1 MSADQVQ
8 AFLKKVTEASFRAA
22 FEAAATAAAKR
33 KVLDAAGLTLSV
45 TEAEAALQGE
55 RELADED
62 LDKVAG
68 GDAGVVRYPP
78 PPTPPPTGG

>member
-8 AFLKKVTEASFRAA
+8 AFLKMAADAKFRAA
-22 FEAAATAAAKR
+22 FEVATTEEAKR
-33 KVLDAAGLTLSV
+33 QVLDKAGLTIGV
-45 TEAEAALQGE
+45 AEAEAALQGE

-68 GDAGVVRYPP
+68 GDAGVIRYPP
-78 PPTPPPTGG
+78 PPPPTPGG

>member
-8 AFLKKVTEASFRAA
+8 AFLKKAAEAGFRAA
-22 FEAAATAAAKR
+22 LEAAATPEAKR
-33 KVLDAAGLTLSV
+33 KVLDAAGLTISV
-45 TEAEAALQGE
+45 AAAEAALKGE

-78 PPTPPPTGG
+78 PPPPPDGG